1 MSTVHPVSAVIP
13 QPSADQISTLRRELD
28 PTRPDTF
35 AAYGIQ
41 AQSAAAEACRPL
53 VNGESARLS
62 EAARQQLAAATDG
75 VKGLNPAGLSPKRG
89 LAGLFDSRGGR
100 LKRMRQ
106 AFADTDRRLAGL
118 GAELKAQAGNF
129 KARLAQIDPAH
140 EGLRQPIVDLGAWI
154 EAGRQRLA
162 DASPEAPDG
171 EVSARDQLSA
181 RLEQLSAARMS
192 ALAHLPLARTMQN
205 ADAVA
210 AERLEAAAAA
220 VETWRED
227 WSKALG
233 LQGKRRRKVQPEPAQ
248 LAQASERLTAR
259 LNGARQ
265 ALDDGASRRRQATER
280 LNALQR
286 DITGATVEG

>member
-1 MSTVHPVSAVIP
+1 ML
-13 QPSADQISTLRRELD
+13 LRDLD
-28 PTRPDTF
+28 PARPETF
-35 AAYGIQ
+35 SAFGAE
-41 AQSAAAEACRPL
+41 AQAAAAAACRPL
-53 VNGESARLS
+53 VNGESTRLS
-62 EAARQQLAAATDG
+62 ETARQQLGAAADG
-75 VKGLNPAGLSPKRG
+75 VSDLDPASLVPRRG
-89 LAGLFDSRGGR
+89 LAGLFDSRSGR

-106 AFADTDRRLAGL
+106 AFSDADRRLAGL
-118 GAELKAQAGNF
+118 GRELKTQAGNF
-129 KARLAQIDPAH
+129 KTRLAEIDPAQ

-154 EAGRQRLA
+154 EAGRRRLA
-162 DASPEAPDG
+162 DASPEAGDG

-220 VETWRED
+220 VETWRTD

-233 LQGKRRRKVQPEPAQ
+233 IDGKRRRKVQPEPAQ
-248 LAQASERLTAR
+248 LSQASERLTVR

-265 ALDDGASRRRQATER
+265 ALDDGASRRRQAAER
-280 LNALQR
+280 LAALQR
-286 DITGATVEG
+286 DITGAASDG